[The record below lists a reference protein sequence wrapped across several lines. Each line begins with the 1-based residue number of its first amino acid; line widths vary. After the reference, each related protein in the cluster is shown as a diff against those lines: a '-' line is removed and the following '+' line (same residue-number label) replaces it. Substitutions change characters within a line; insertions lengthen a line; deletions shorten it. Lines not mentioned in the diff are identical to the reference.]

1 MADIALQRKNMV
13 ESQIRPSD
21 VTDRRVTAAMSAIPR
36 EAFVLAR
43 LAKLAYSDEA
53 LHVAPGAVMLP
64 PTVLAKLVQLADIN
78 PANSALVIGGYA
90 GYAAAIVAQIAKSV
104 VALLPDRETA
114 TSVADAC
121 RSVSIDNVTAVG
133 GALAEGWKAQAPY
146 DVIIIEGGVE
156 TIPDAVKALL
166 SDGGRLAAIEVERE
180 LGHAFLLQKT
190 GEFFVRRDAFQTAA
204 PLLTGF
210 ESAKPAFVF

>member
-36 EAFVLAR
+36 EAFVPAS

-53 LHVAPGAVMLP
+53 LHVGPDAVMLP
-64 PTVLAKLVQLADIN
+64 PTVLARLVQLADID
-78 PANSALVIGGYA
+78 PADSVLVIGGYA

-104 VALLPDRETA
+104 VALLPARETA
-114 TSVADAC
+114 TSVTDAC
-121 RSVSIDNVTAVG
+121 RSVSVDNVTAVA
-133 GALAEGWKAQAPY
+133 GALSEGWKAQSPY
-146 DVIIIEGGVE
+146 DVIIVEGGVE
-156 TIPDAVKALL
+156 AMPDAVKAQLP
-166 SDGGRLAAIEVERE
+166 DGGRLVAIEVERG